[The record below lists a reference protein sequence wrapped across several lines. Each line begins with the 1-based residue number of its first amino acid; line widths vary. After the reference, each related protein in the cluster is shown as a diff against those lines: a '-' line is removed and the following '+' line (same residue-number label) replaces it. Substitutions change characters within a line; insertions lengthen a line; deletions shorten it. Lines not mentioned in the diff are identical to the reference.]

1 MGYQKDLI
9 DAQFVI
15 EKENIDKAYEAIK
28 DACMNNTPREALGV
42 AESDQVAGPWFMDHV
57 DNLGDALFEAGFDTV
72 ETESGGIEIIGSHD
86 GWPSVEAYVAAAVAP
101 FVKSGSFLTWEG
113 EDYERYRYEFEGGKF
128 FYATPVVTWER
139 DTTS

>member
-1 MGYQKDLI
+1 MGYRKDLI

-57 DNLGDALFEAGFDTV
+57 DNLGDALFEAGFDTD
-72 ETESGGIEIIGSHD
+72 EAESGDIEIVGFNND
-86 GWPSVEAYVAAAVAP
+86 
-101 FVKSGSFLTWEG
+101 
-113 EDYERYRYEFEGGKF
+113 R
-128 FYATPVVTWER
+128 
-139 DTTS
+139 